1 MQDNKAKAHDDIAM
15 RPNRWPWPPIIYTS
29 AVALCW
35 ALQEIAPLA
44 LLDGFIASAPR
55 LAGLG
60 LVATGFLFDALAMIA
75 LARRRTA
82 ILLPNMGA
90 SALVSSGVFA
100 YSRNP
105 IYLGN
110 TLLLIGV
117 AIALRWG
124 WLLIAAPI
132 TVLAVSR
139 LAIAREEQHLSAR
152 FGDEWRAY
160 AARVRRWL

>member
-1 MQDNKAKAHDDIAM
+1 MQNHDASARDEFAT

-35 ALQEIAPLA
+35 ALQEFAPLA

-55 LAGLG
+55 WAGLG
-60 LVATGFLFDALAMIA
+60 LVAAGFLLDALAMIA

-82 ILLPNMGA
+82 ILPNMGA
-90 SALVSSGVFA
+90 SALVSSGIFA

-110 TLLLIGV
+110 TILLIGL

-132 TVLAVSR
+132 TVIAVSR
-139 LAIAREEQHLSAR
+139 LAIVREEKHLAAR

>member
-1 MQDNKAKAHDDIAM
+1 MTTSRDAS
-15 RPNRWPWPPIIYTS
+15 NRWPWPPIIYTS

-55 LAGLG
+55 FRAR

-82 ILLPNMGA
+82 ILPNMGA

-110 TLLLIGV
+110 TLLLIGRRNRAAMGLAADRGAHHCPCSV
-117 AIALRWG
+117 ASGDRARG
-124 WLLIAAPI
+124 AAP
-132 TVLAVSR
+132 LGALWGRMAR
-139 LAIAREEQHLSAR
+139 LR
-152 FGDEWRAY
+152 
-160 AARVRRWL
+160 ARVRRWL